1 MFKRGLSLIMV
12 IVLLFGLSAVSYAE
26 PVVPADKII
35 AENEPSIQPMYDY
48 TRNYVENLSIS
59 NGTASCSATL
69 TGINGTTTKI
79 VIKMT
84 LQKKTLL
91 WWSEVE
97 AWSAT
102 YNTYYGTL
110 SKTASVKSGTYRV
123 KAVYTVYSGS
133 NSESITDYSSQKT
146 Y

>member
-1 MFKRGLSLIMV
+1 MFKRILALV
-12 IVLLFGLSAVSYAE
+12 VAIVLLFTLSVVSFAE
-26 PVVPADKII
+26 PISEGTA
-35 AENEPSIQPMYDY
+35 IQPRYNY
-48 TRNYVENLSIS
+48 TDKFNETLTIAS
-59 NGTASCSATL
+59 GTATCKATL
-69 TGINGTTTKI
+69 AGISGTTTKV

-97 AWSAT
+97 TWST
-102 YNTYYGTL
+102 TSNTYYGTL
-110 SKTASVKSGTYRV
+110 TKTAAVKSGTYRV

-133 NSESITDYSSQKT
+133 NSESITDYSAQKS

>member
-1 MFKRGLSLIMV
+1 M
-12 IVLLFGLSAVSYAE
+12 
-26 PVVPADKII
+26 
-35 AENEPSIQPMYDY
+35 
-48 TRNYVENLSIS
+48 ENLSIT

-69 TGINGTTTKI
+69 TGINGTTTKV

-91 WWSEVE
+91 WWSEAE
-97 AWSAT
+97 SWTAT

-110 SKTASVKSGTYRV
+110 SKTATVKSGTYRV

-133 NSESITDYSSQKT
+133 NSESITDYSDQKK

>member
-1 MFKRGLSLIMV
+1 MFKKVLSLVVAIAMLCSLPLV
-12 IVLLFGLSAVSYAE
+12 THAE
-26 PVVPADKII
+26 AKMITVDPPI
-35 AENEPSIQPMYDY
+35 IQPLHNYTQDYDE
-48 TRNYVENLSIS
+48 TISIT
-59 NGTASCSATL
+59 NGIATCKATL
-69 TGINGTTTKI
+69 TGISGTTTKV

-97 AWSAT
+97 TWST
-102 YNTYYGTL
+102 TSNTYYGTL
-110 SKTASVKSGTYRV
+110 TKTAAVKSGTYRV

-133 NSESITDYSSQKT
+133 NSESITDYSAQKS

>member
-1 MFKRGLSLIMV
+1 MFKRILALV
-12 IVLLFGLSAVSYAE
+12 VAIVLLFTLSVVSFAE
-26 PVVPADKII
+26 SGSTTV
-35 AENEPSIQPMYDY
+35 QPRYDY
-48 TRNYVENLSIS
+48 TKNYNETLTIA
-59 NGTASCSATL
+59 NGTASCTASL
-69 TGINGTTTKI
+69 KGISGTTTKV

-97 AWSAT
+97 TWST
-102 YNTYYGTL
+102 TSNTYYGTL
-110 SKTASVKSGTYRV
+110 TKTAAVKSGTYRV

-133 NSESITDYSSQKT
+133 NSESITDYSAQKS

>member
-1 MFKRGLSLIMV
+1 MFKKSLALVMALVMLLS
-12 IVLLFGLSAVSYAE
+12 FTAVSYA
-26 PVVPADKII
+26 ANDGT
-35 AENEPSIQPMYDY
+35 AIQPRYDY
-48 TRNYVENLSIS
+48 TKNHVENLSIT

-69 TGINGTTTKI
+69 TGINGTTTKV

-91 WWSEVE
+91 WWSEAE
-97 AWSAT
+97 SWTAT

-110 SKTASVKSGTYRV
+110 SKTATVKSGTYRV

-133 NSESITDYSSQKT
+133 NSESITDYSDQKK

>member
-1 MFKRGLSLIMV
+1 MFKRSLALVMALV
-12 IVLLFGLSAVSYAE
+12 MLLFFSAVAYA
-26 PVVPADKII
+26 ANDGT
-35 AENEPSIQPMYDY
+35 AIQPRYDY
-48 TRNYVENLSIS
+48 TKNHVENLSIT

-69 TGINGTTTKI
+69 TGINGTTTKV

-91 WWSEVE
+91 WWSEAE
-97 AWSAT
+97 SWTAT

-110 SKTASVKSGTYRV
+110 SKTATVKSGTYRV

-133 NSESITDYSSQKT
+133 NSESITDYSDQKK

>member
-97 AWSAT
+97 TWSAT
-102 YNTYYGTL
+102 YNTYNGTL

-133 NSESITDYSSQKT
+133 NSESITDYSSQKE

>member
-1 MFKRGLSLIMV
+1 MKKGISMLLVMA
-12 IVLLFGLSAVSYAE
+12 LLFCFGFLSKAE
-26 PVVPADKII
+26 
-35 AENEPSIQPMYDY
+35 EPSVPVNEIIDGNESEIQPLYDY
-48 TRNYVENLSIS
+48 TNRYSETLSIS
-59 NGTASCSATL
+59 NGTASCNATL
-69 TGINGTTTKI
+69 TGISGTATKV

-97 AWSAT
+97 TWSAT
-102 YNTYYGTL
+102 YNTYYGSL
-110 SKTASVKSGTYRV
+110 SKSAAVKSGTYRI

-146 Y
+146 C

>member
-1 MFKRGLSLIMV
+1 MFKRGISILLML
-12 IVLLFGLSAVSYAE
+12 VLLLGIPVSSHALE
-26 PVVPADKII
+26 SNVPVERII
-35 AENEPSIQPMYDY
+35 EEDSSIQPLYDY
-48 TRNYVENLSIS
+48 TTNYGTSLSVS
-59 NGTASCSATL
+59 NGTANCNASL
-69 TGINGTTTKI
+69 GGKNGTTTKI

-97 AWSAT
+97 TWST
-102 YNTYYGTL
+102 THNTYYGSLTK
-110 SKTASVKSGTYRV
+110 SASVKSGTYRV

-133 NSESITDYSSQKT
+133 NSESITDYSEQKK

>member
-1 MFKRGLSLIMV
+1 MFKKGLSLIMV
-12 IVLLFGLSAVSYAE
+12 IVLLFGLSTVSYAD
-26 PVVPADKII
+26 PTVHTDKII
-35 AENEPSIQPMYDY
+35 AENGSAIQPMYDY
-48 TRNYVENLSIS
+48 TNKFSETLSIS
-59 NGTASCSATL
+59 GGTATCKASL

-97 AWSAT
+97 TWSAT

-110 SKTASVKSGTYRV
+110 SKTATVKSGTYRV